1 MRGRKNRRKT
11 SSAGEAVPA
20 EVEIA
25 VRHLRVGGG
34 VSASWAITGYPAE
47 VGYGWMEPLLTY
59 PERLDVSLHIEPI
72 PAQTA
77 ADRLRRQMSKL
88 EASSRTTAKKGKL
101 EDFEAEV
108 AAEDARE
115 MAASLARG
123 EGKLFRVGLY
133 LTIHARTEN
142 ELTAQVDHVR
152 SLCSSMLLDARPA
165 SYRQLQGWISGLP
178 LGVDLLDQRRS
189 MDTHALAASFPFSSP
204 DLAVRTSERAVL
216 YGLNAS
222 SAGVVVWDR
231 WASDN
236 YNSVVLARSGA
247 GKSYFC
253 KLDLLRSLYTGVT
266 AAVIDPEDE
275 YTRLTRAVG
284 GTVIG
289 LGAPGVHLNPLDLAL
304 DASAR
309 RDAVSR
315 RALFLH
321 TLMAVMLGGALSA
334 RQRSA
339 LDRALVTAYR
349 AAGITA
355 DASTWSRPA
364 PLLADLV
371 ATLEADSDEH
381 AQDLAIQLQPFVN
394 GSYSELFRAPTTQR
408 PTGHLVSWSL
418 RQLPDELKAVGTLL
432 ALDSIWRTVADATP
446 DHPRMVLVDE
456 GWILMQEPEGARFLF
471 RLAKAARKRWTAF
484 GLATQ
489 DAADVLGSELGK
501 AIIANSATQILMR
514 QAPQAIDQVADAFAL
529 SEGEQQY
536 LLTASPGDAL
546 LCSGSDLRV
555 AYRVVASDA
564 EHALVTTDPAEL
576 ASTHPDENTPFVDLA
591 DEDEE
596 DLL

>member
-1 MRGRKNRRKT
+1 MRKRHKSHRAST
-11 SSAGEAVPA
+11 SGPVPA

-25 VRHLRVGGG
+25 PRHLRVGDG
-34 VSASWAITGYPAE
+34 VSATWAITGYPAE
-47 VGYGWMEPLLTY
+47 VGHGWMEPLLTY
-59 PERLDVSLHIEPI
+59 PGWLDVSLHIAPI

-88 EASSRTTAKKGKL
+88 EASSRTIAEKGRL

-133 LTIHARTEN
+133 LTIHARTE
-142 ELTAQVDHVR
+142 EALAEEVDHVR

-165 SYRQLQGWISGLP
+165 SYRQLQGWISALP
-178 LGVDLLDQRRS
+178 AGTDLLDQRRS
-189 MDTHALAASFPFSSP
+189 MDTAALSASFPFASP
-204 DLAVRTSERAVL
+204 DLAVQTTDRAVL

-222 SAGVVVWDR
+222 SSGVVVWDR
-231 WASDN
+231 WSGDN
-236 YNSVVLARSGA
+236 YNSVTLARSGA
-247 GKSYFC
+247 GKSYHC
-253 KLDLLRSLYTGVT
+253 KLDLLRNLYAGVT

-275 YTRLTRAVG
+275 YTRLAQAVG
-284 GTVIG
+284 GTVLR
-289 LGAPGVHLNPLDLAL
+289 LGEPGVHVNPLDLAV
-304 DASAR
+304 DSTAAR

-321 TLMAVMLGGALSA
+321 TLMAVMLGGSLAA
-334 RQRSA
+334 RQRAA
-339 LDRALVTAYR
+339 LDRALVSTYR
-349 AAGITA
+349 EAGITG
-355 DASTWSRPA
+355 DAETWNRPA

-371 ATLEADSDEH
+371 ATLAADSNEH
-381 AQDLAIQLQPFVN
+381 AQDLAVQLQPYVS
-394 GSYSELFRAPTTQR
+394 GSYNELFRSPTTQR

-418 RQLPDELKAVGTLL
+418 RQLPEELKAVGTML

-456 GWILMQEPEGARFLF
+456 GWILMQEPEGAKFLY

-489 DAADVLGSELGK
+489 DAADVLGSDLGK
-501 AIIANSATQILMR
+501 AIVANASTQILMR
-514 QAPQAIDQVADAFAL
+514 QAPQAIDEVAAAFNL

-536 LLTASPGDAL
+536 LLTAAPGDAL

-576 ASTHPDENTPFVDLA
+576 AEAGEISPSLDLS

-596 DLL
+596 DFL